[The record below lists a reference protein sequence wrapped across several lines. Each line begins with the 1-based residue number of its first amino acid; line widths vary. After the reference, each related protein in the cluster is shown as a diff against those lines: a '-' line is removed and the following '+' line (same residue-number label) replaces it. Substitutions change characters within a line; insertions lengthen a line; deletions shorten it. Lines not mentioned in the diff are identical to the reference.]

1 MVFNHH
7 HHRQLCT
14 VKYSLSRKMLRAKR
28 TFWERFVLHIN
39 LELSQRHT
47 HKGDLCVLGDQRH
60 DQKEFV
66 WTLHKSRDDWESK
79 IKWPNN
85 NDNNNNIWQEIKWSN
100 NNGKNN
106 NIWQEIKRPNNNNND
121 KNNNIWQQETWVTK
135 QQWQKQQHLTRDKVT
150 KQQWQ
155 EEIKQPKKNKDSNN
169 HIWRRQRR
177 RRRRRMKLKHI
188 IGISWVAVAE
198 PACMWDSQA
207 RVATMLSLDKYWRI
221 KF

>member
-47 HKGDLCVLGDQRH
+47 HKGDLCLLGDQRH

-85 NDNNNNIWQEIKWSN
+85 NDNNNNIWQEVK
-100 NNGKNN
+100 
-106 NIWQEIKRPNNNNND
+106 QPNNNDNN
-121 KNNNIWQQETWVTK
+121 NNNIWQQENWVTK
-135 QQWQKQQHLTRDKVT
+135 QQWQQ
-150 KQQWQ
+150 
-155 EEIKQPKKNKDSNN
+155 EIKQSKKNKDSKNN
-169 HIWRRQRR
+169 IW
-177 RRRRRMKLKHI
+177 RRRRMKLKHI

-221 KF
+221 KS